1 MRVLQRVSFFHNMM
15 TYMTLLTW
23 HSFCCISVI
32 QGNKRARPERNMMDR
47 LRGDLIMRAAILV
60 AGCFLVAS
68 STFAAEPQMRSTA
81 TKPVVVATVTGAT
94 HEKSVPQGSL
104 EMFGSVGLPQ

>member
-1 MRVLQRVSFFHNMM
+1 
-15 TYMTLLTW
+15 
-23 HSFCCISVI
+23 
-32 QGNKRARPERNMMDR
+32 
-47 LRGDLIMRAAILV
+47 MRAAILV

-68 STFAAEPQMRSTA
+68 STFAAEPQLTSAA

-94 HEKSVPQGSL
+94 REKSVPQGSL

>member
-1 MRVLQRVSFFHNMM
+1 
-15 TYMTLLTW
+15 MTLLTW

-32 QGNKRARPERNMMDR
+32 PGNKRARPERNMMDR

-81 TKPVVVATVTGAT
+81 TKPVVVATITGAT

>member
-1 MRVLQRVSFFHNMM
+1 MRVLQRASFFHNLM
-15 TYMTLLTW
+15 THMTLLTW
-23 HSFCCISVI
+23 HSFCSISVI
-32 QGNKRARPERNMMDR
+32 PGNKRARPERNMMDR
-47 LRGDLIMRAAILV
+47 LKGDLIMRAAILV

-68 STFAAEPQMRSTA
+68 STFAAEPQRSTA